1 MQPLE
6 CPVRNGQADNIL
18 GALAACRH
26 QPARMAEGSL
36 RQSCFKAA
44 LSGIERLHVGLRPIT
59 VGPDSR
65 RNALGKAFLTKVP
78 GLSDA
83 APPIF
88 SKVRSFA
95 CCHRCC
101 RS

>member
-44 LSGIERLHVGLRPIT
+44 LSGIERLMS
-59 VGPDSR
+59 VGPHSR

-101 RS
+101 IS